1 MGYDVVFTKE
11 AFAKKLIHIA
21 AEVESVY
28 NNKFPNNCGYYH
40 DNGKFSW
47 DCWNLVKSL
56 IWGWQEDRTVGYYCY
71 QPSLYG
77 LGDWDGGTIMS
88 CCDDVSSDFSE
99 IEVGEFLLTAAKDH
113 AAVYVGEFTDR
124 SGQPCNVV
132 ECTTSWN
139 ERRVIGSWVDPDGT
153 RRNCKNG
160 LISKSWD
167 KHGKLPWV
175 DYGAQPVP
183 PTPEDRVK
191 ISDYWNKDYTVA
203 LQVMFDCQI
212 IDGEVSRQAK
222 SDRSALPNVK
232 AIGESEGTFQFKGWP
247 GYIGGSALIKAIQ
260 RWVGV
265 RDDGNCGAKTVRA
278 WQKAMNDNGYGPICP
293 DGVFGPKSARL
304 MGEWINDW
312 YRRHPN
318 A

>member
-21 AEVESVY
+21 TEVESVY

-47 DCWNLVKSL
+47 DCWNLPKSI

-71 QPSLYG
+71 QPNLYG
-77 LGDWDGGTIMS
+77 LGDWDGGTIMN

-160 LISKSWD
+160 LISKFWD

-183 PTPEDRVK
+183 PKPEPKPDVLAVDGSWGQLTTQYSQQMFGTTVDGI
-191 ISDYWNKDYTVA
+191 ISNQPLRNKQYLSNASTTSWQFKWIGYGRGSDLIRAIQHLIGADEDGWFGKQSVTA
-203 LQVMFDCQI
+203 LQRYLQERDYYDGN
-212 IDGEVSRQAK
+212 IDGSM
-222 SDRSALPNVK
+222 
-232 AIGESEGTFQFKGWP
+232 
-247 GYIGGSALIKAIQ
+247 GYF
-260 RWVGV
+260 
-265 RDDGNCGAKTVRA
+265 TVCA
-278 WQKAMNDNGYGPICP
+278 WQKF
-293 DGVFGPKSARL
+293 V
-304 MGEWINDW
+304 
-312 YRRHPN
+312 N
-318 A
+318 AYFKQLT